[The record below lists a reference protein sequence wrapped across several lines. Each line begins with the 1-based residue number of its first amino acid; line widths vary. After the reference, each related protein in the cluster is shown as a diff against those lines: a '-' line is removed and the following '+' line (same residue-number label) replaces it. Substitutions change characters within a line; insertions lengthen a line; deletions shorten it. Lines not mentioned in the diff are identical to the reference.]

1 MRKRESKRENQLA
14 KHVLDLIKEGENVL
28 EHCRLATK
36 LALDLRRAL
45 NGDEEAHVCM
55 CTVREERPKEIF
67 VESYRALVSGT
78 AGE

>member
-1 MRKRESKRENQLA
+1 MQREQRENQLA

-45 NGDEEAHVCM
+45 NGDEAHV
-55 CTVREERPKEIF
+55 
-67 VESYRALVSGT
+67 Y
-78 AGE
+78 